1 VKQWTVMVRLA
12 EGSSPTTL
20 DWRWYQ
26 VSADRQVLG
35 TDTPRC
41 IGCHTGCGV
50 APDGYQGT
58 CAVP

>member
-1 VKQWTVMVRLA
+1 MVRLA
-12 EGSSPTTL
+12 EGSSPSTL

-26 VSADRQVLG
+26 VTADRTIVG
-35 TDTPRC
+35 TDIPRC

-50 APDGYQGT
+50 PPDGYEGT